1 MTGAVLDAGALIA
14 VERGGR
20 RAVDLVARAVAQGWP
35 IVVPAPCVAQAWR
48 DPRRQARL
56 AKLLRQGSTEVV
68 PLDDHGAR
76 LVGTLLRASGTTDVV
91 DAHVAVVARQRGL
104 PIVTSDGGDLR
115 TLDPGA
121 TIVEV

>member
-1 MTGAVLDAGALIA
+1 VTGAVLDAGALIA

-20 RAVDLVARAVAQGWP
+20 RAIDLVTRAVAQGWP
-35 IVVPAPCVAQAWR
+35 IVVPAGCVAQAWR

-56 AKLLRQGSTEVV
+56 ARLLRLGSTEIV

-91 DAHVAVVARQRGL
+91 DAHVAVVARQRRL
-104 PIVTSDGGDLR
+104 PILTSDPGDLLV
-115 TLDPGA
+115 LDPGA
-121 TIVEV
+121 TVVEV